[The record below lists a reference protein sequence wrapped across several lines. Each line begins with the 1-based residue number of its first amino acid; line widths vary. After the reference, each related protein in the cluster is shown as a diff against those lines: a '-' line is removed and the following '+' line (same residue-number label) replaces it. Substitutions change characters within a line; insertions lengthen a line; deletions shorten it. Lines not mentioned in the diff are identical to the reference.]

1 MKEAH
6 IMDNNF
12 KKLLGMAS
20 GILLGAMLY
29 GIGKYLV
36 SGHTD
41 IVFLIKN
48 SITLLIGSSI
58 IFLIVINTR
67 YR

>member
-1 MKEAH
+1 
-6 IMDNNF
+6 MDNNF

-41 IVFLIKN
+41 IVILIKN

-58 IFLIVINTR
+58 VFLIVINTQHR
-67 YR
+67 